1 MITPLYTEYK
11 TLASKPEHAHTG
23 LWFERFFNRYA
34 ADWTLANE
42 DKQIW
47 IKQAIKTTIGQAKQL
62 EAFSERQIAL
72 VNALKGSSQRYNSDW
87 HFITG
92 MGNAHPVEN
101 GFSWHPTLAVP
112 YLSGAS
118 VKGLVRAWVELNDE
132 QLSETE
138 KLARLKN
145 WFGTEDKE
153 QIAEQTGDF
162 IFFDALPDAP
172 PQLACDIMTPHMGK
186 WYSEGDKAQLSDS
199 ATIPADWHEP
209 IPVPFLVVKKT
220 AFVFHIAPRSGVQTD
235 TLEQVL
241 TALKNALEW
250 LGAGA
255 KTSAGYGYMSE
266 DTRYT
271 QNLKEKQA
279 TQAKERAEEQALN
292 AKLANLSPL
301 AQDYF
306 RQANKEQWT
315 TDKNKFLQAGV
326 IEGWLDT
333 LEETADSDI
342 LGDIVHLLEIHIVGL
357 LADPNK
363 VKGKKAKPVYNDRQR
378 KIAESIKRLQ
388 ENNT

>member
-1 MITPLYTEYK
+1 MITPLYKGYE
-11 TLASKPEHAHTG
+11 TLPSKPEYAHTG
-23 LWFERFFNRYA
+23 LWFDRFFNRYA
-34 ADWTLANE
+34 ANWTLANE
-42 DKQIW
+42 DKQVW
-47 IKQAIKTTIGQAKQL
+47 IKQAIKAPIGQTEQL

-72 VNALKGSSQRYNSDW
+72 VNELKGSSQRYSSDW

-92 MGNAHPVEN
+92 MGNSHPVEN

-132 QLSETE
+132 QLSGTE
-138 KLARLKN
+138 KLARLKS
-145 WFGTEDKE
+145 WFGSEDKNKE
-153 QIAEQTGDF
+153 AEQTGDF
-162 IFFDALPDAP
+162 LFFDALPDEP
-172 PQLACDIMTPHMGK
+172 PILACDIMTPHMGK
-186 WYSEGDKAQLSDS
+186 WYSEGDKAKLSDS
-199 ATIPADWHEP
+199 ASIPADWHEP

-220 AFVFHIAPRSGVQTD
+220 AFVFHIAPRSGVQTEE
-235 TLEQVL
+235 LEQLL

-271 QNLKEKQA
+271 QDLKDKQI
-279 TQAKERAEEQALN
+279 TLAKQRAKEQALN

-306 RQANKEQWT
+306 RQAEEEEWA

-326 IEGWLDT
+326 IEGWLDK
-333 LEETADSDI
+333 LETTADRTI
-342 LGDIVHLLEIHIVGL
+342 LDNIVRLLETHIAGL
-357 LADPNK
+357 LDNPNK
-363 VKGKKAKPVYNDRQR
+363 VKGKKSKPVYNDRQR
-378 KIAESIKRLQ
+378 KVAERI
-388 ENNT
+388 NNL